1 MGNRD
6 NIQADKKTVR
16 EGTTNKK
23 RNKKLNT
30 YNIATWNV
38 RRIDIVREEMKRLD
52 IGIPGISEMKWTG
65 KGHFRGEKDKVM
77 YSGHETHKKTVWE

>member
-23 RNKKLNT
+23 RNKKTNT
-30 YNIATWNV
+30 YNIATCNV
-38 RRIDIVREEMKRLD
+38 RSMYEGKLDIVRKEIK
-52 IGIPGISEMKWTG
+52 
-65 KGHFRGEKDKVM
+65 
-77 YSGHETHKKTVWE
+77 